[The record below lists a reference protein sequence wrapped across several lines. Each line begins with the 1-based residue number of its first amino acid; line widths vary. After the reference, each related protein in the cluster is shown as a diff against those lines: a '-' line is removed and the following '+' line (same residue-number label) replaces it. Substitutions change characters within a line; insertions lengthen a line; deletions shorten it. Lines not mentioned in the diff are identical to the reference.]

1 MVLRVRRSLVIQT
14 AEFLYVEAHI
24 FGIGSMLTW
33 PKNLAGEGIDPYAG
47 RRLGLS
53 LSLTSVT

>member
-47 RRLGLS
+47 WRLG
-53 LSLTSVT
+53 